1 MNDARNPNSA
11 DRQGTQTASVN
22 PVLVEVTRGDEV
34 ESRHRGAIAVLD
46 ARGTVIAEWGDIGR
60 PIYPRSAIKPLQ
72 ALALLESG
80 AAEAFGVNDEELAL
94 ACASHNGEAKHVA
107 LAHAWLARIGLS
119 ESDLEC
125 GAHPP
130 MGKAAEEA
138 LLRAGTEPGA
148 CHNNC
153 SGKHIG
159 MLTTARHLGVPSAG
173 YIDADHPIQVAIRET
188 LTELSD
194 CELSLAPVGTDG
206 CGIPTYAMPL
216 RNLALAMA
224 RFAEPEASSS
234 LRSAGAGRI
243 RAAMAAHPFMVAGT
257 GRFCGAV
264 IEASGGTVLVKTGAE
279 GVFVG
284 AIPSRGLGFA
294 LKIDDGAKRASEVA
308 TAAVLRYLNLLEDEA
323 IARLT
328 DFTQPR
334 LKNWR
339 GCEIGR
345 VRPAAGW
352 LKGH

>member
-1 MNDARNPNSA
+1 MNDARNPNPA
-11 DRQGTQTASVN
+11 GREGTQTASVN

-34 ESRHRGAIAVLD
+34 ESRHRGAVAILD
-46 ARGTVIAEWGDIGR
+46 AGGAVIAEWGDIGR
-60 PIYPRSAIKPLQ
+60 PVYPRSAIKPLQ
-72 ALALLESG
+72 ALGLLESG
-80 AAEAFGVNDEELAL
+80 AAEAFGVSDEELAL
-94 ACASHNGEAKHVA
+94 ACASHNGEARPVA
-107 LAHAWLARIGLS
+107 LVRAWLARIGLC

-130 MGKAAEEA
+130 IGNQAGEA
-138 LLRAGTEPGA
+138 LLRAGADPGA

-153 SGKHIG
+153 SGKHVG
-159 MLTTARHLGVPSAG
+159 MLTTARHLGVPSMG

-194 CELSLAPVGTDG
+194 CDLSLAPVGTDG

-224 RFAEPEASSS
+224 RFAEPEALSSP
-234 LRSAGAGRI
+234 RRDAAGRI
-243 RAAMAAHPFMVAGT
+243 QAAMAAHPFMVAGT

-264 IEASGGTVLVKTGAE
+264 VEATGGAVLVKTGAE
-279 GVFVG
+279 GVFTG
-284 AIPSRGLGFA
+284 AIPVRGLGFA

-308 TAAVLRYLNLLEDEA
+308 TAAVLRYLSLLDDEA

-339 GCEIGR
+339 GREVGR
-345 VRPAAGW
+345 VRSAAGW
-352 LKGH
+352 LQGR